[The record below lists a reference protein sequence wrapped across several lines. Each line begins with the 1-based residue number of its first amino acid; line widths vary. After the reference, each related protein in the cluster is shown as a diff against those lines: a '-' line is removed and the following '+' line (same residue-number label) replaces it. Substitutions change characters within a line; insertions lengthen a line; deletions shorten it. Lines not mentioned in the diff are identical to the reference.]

1 MLVEV
6 ITVRYFPVRV
16 PQSTSR
22 RCSLN
27 RSSVFLAVFFLSM
40 ILWAACGGPREDMVI
55 DPAPRADIGTPR
67 ILVTN
72 DDGYSSEGIAAL
84 AEALS
89 TFADVLVI
97 APRVNESGAS
107 QSHRAYKRDSIQL
120 YNVAIGDHL
129 TGYAVDGT
137 PSDCVFLG
145 VRIFGGERP
154 FDLVVSGIN
163 HGPNIGSTY
172 NYSGTVGGA
181 FEALL
186 NDIPGIA
193 VSQSK
198 QRVEYTTAAEFAVH
212 IVRQVLEHPL
222 EKGVLLSV
230 NIPHGSITCVTE
242 APPGG
247 RRYEMVFQPIG
258 ESEGDTIYRGE
269 RIMNETP
276 DPNTDLWA
284 FKNGCITLTPL
295 QLDRAHDP
303 SLERLAEWV
312 PSLE

>member
-1 MLVEV
+1 MK
-6 ITVRYFPVRV
+6 
-16 PQSTSR
+16 
-22 RCSLN
+22 
-27 RSSVFLAVFFLSM
+27 RSSVFLAVVIFFSLIS
-40 ILWAACGGPREDMVI
+40 WTACGGPREEAVI
-55 DPAPRADIGTPR
+55 EPAPSPDTGPPR

-72 DDGYSSEGIAAL
+72 DDGYTSEGIAAL

-89 TFADVLVI
+89 EFADVLVI
-97 APRVNESGAS
+97 APLVNESGAS

-120 YNVAIGDHL
+120 HNVAIGDHL
-129 TGYAVDGT
+129 TGFAIDGS

-172 NYSGTVGGA
+172 NYSGTVGAA

-198 QRVEYTTAAEFAVH
+198 KRAEYTTAAEYAALV
-212 IVRQVLEHPL
+212 VQQLLAQPL
-222 EKGVLLSV
+222 EKGVMLSV
-230 NIPHGSITCVTE
+230 NIPDGTITCVTE

-247 RRYEMVFQPIG
+247 RRYEMIFPPIG
-258 ESEGDTIYRGE
+258 ESDGDTIYTGE

-276 DPNTDLWA
+276 DPGTDLWA

-295 QLDRAHDP
+295 QLDRAHNP
-303 SLERLAEWV
+303 SLKTLAGWV